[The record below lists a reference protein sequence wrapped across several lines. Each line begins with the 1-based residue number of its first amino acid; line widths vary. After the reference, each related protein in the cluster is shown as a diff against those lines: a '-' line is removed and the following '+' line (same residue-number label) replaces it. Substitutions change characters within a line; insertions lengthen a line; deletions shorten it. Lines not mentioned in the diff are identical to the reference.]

1 MKNITSV
8 FLISTLAITSAC
20 STMKTTDNDPTEIPA
35 PDASLSSNPFMTKSS
50 LQYQAPEFDKIRDEH
65 FKPAFEYGM
74 KVQLAEIE
82 NIANNS
88 AAPTFENTILA
99 LENSGE
105 VLRRAQIV
113 FYNLTGSNTNPALQT
128 LEEEYAPIFSGLTD
142 KIYLNEKL
150 FSRIKAINNEGLGD
164 EEKRVLELYTT
175 NFKIAGADLS
185 ADDKVKVKKIN
196 EELATLSTQFS
207 NKLLDARKNGALII
221 SDVKELDGL
230 SQDEIEAAAADAKTA
245 GQPGKYLLALQNT
258 TQQPLLQNLK
268 NRATREKLFKAS
280 WYRAEK
286 GNADDTRTI
295 LEREAKLRM
304 QKGQVL
310 GKKSFAEWKLQDQM
324 AKTPENAMNLL
335 AQLAKPAV
343 ETAKR
348 ESNEIQSLIDK
359 QKGGFTVEP
368 WDWNFY
374 AEQVRKEKFDLD
386 ENEIKPYF
394 EVTTVLEKGVFFA
407 AEKFYGITFKER
419 KDVPVYHPD
428 VVAYEVFDRDGKSL
442 AIYYLDFYTRD
453 NKNGGAWMS
462 NFVEQSHLLK
472 QKPVIVNVFNYQKPA
487 EGKPSLISY
496 DDVTTMFHEFGHTLH
511 GLFADQKYLSI
522 SGTNVPRDFVE
533 FPSQINEYFALEPAV
548 LKNYAIH
555 YQTKKPMP
563 QSLVDK
569 IKKAGTFNQ
578 GYSTTELVSAA
589 ILDMN
594 WHSVTDGSQF
604 RPALEFEKN
613 VLNKYGFTLN
623 AVPPRYHT
631 PYFAHI
637 WGGGYSAGYYAYM
650 WSDMLNS
657 NAWDWISKN
666 GGMTRANGDR
676 FRKYILSVGNSVD
689 LNKAFKE
696 FTGKEPDIKPLLKDK
711 GFITKVNAD
720 VDLKIAGNNIKVE
733 DLKKK

>member
-8 FLISTLAITSAC
+8 LLISSLALNTAC
-20 STMKTTDNDPTEIPA
+20 STMKTTDQTSSEIPA
-35 PDASLSSNPFMTKSS
+35 ADASLSSNPFMKKSS
-50 LQYQAPEFDKIRDEH
+50 LQYQAPEFDKIKDEH
-65 FKPAFEYGM
+65 FKPAFDYGI
-74 KVQLAEIE
+74 KVQLAEIDK
-82 NIANNS
+82 IANNS
-88 AAPTFENTILA
+88 AAPTFDNTILA
-99 LENSGE
+99 MENSGE
-105 VLRRAQIV
+105 VLKRAQIV
-113 FYNLTGSNTNPALQT
+113 FYNLTGSNTNPTLQK
-128 LEEEYAPIFSGLTD
+128 LEEEYAPIFSGISD

-150 FSRIKAINNEGLGD
+150 YARIKAIKSENLGS
-164 EEKRVLELYTT
+164 EEKRVLELAKI
-175 NFKIAGADLS
+175 NFEIAGANLS
-185 ADDKVKVKKIN
+185 EENKAKVKKVN

-207 NKLLDARKNGALII
+207 NKLLEARKNGALII
-221 SDVKELDGL
+221 DDVKELEGL
-230 SQDEIEAAAADAKTA
+230 SADEIAAASTDAKAA
-245 GQPGKYLLALQNT
+245 GKEGKYLLALQNT

-286 GNADDTRTI
+286 GNADDTRNI

-304 QKGQVL
+304 EKAHL
-310 GKKSFAEWKLQDQM
+310 MGKKSFAEWKLQDQM

-335 AQLAKPAV
+335 ARLAKPAV

-348 ESNEIQSLIDK
+348 ESDEIQKLIDA

-374 AEQVRKEKFDLD
+374 AEQVRKAKYDLD

-394 EVTTVLEKGVFFA
+394 EVRTVLEKGVFYA
-407 AEKFYGITFKER
+407 AEQFYGITFKER
-419 KDVPVYHPD
+419 NDLPVYHPD
-428 VVAYEVFDRDGKSL
+428 VKAYEVFDRDGKSL

-453 NKNGGAWMS
+453 NKSGGAWMN

-472 QKPVIVNVFNYQKPA
+472 QKPVIVNVFNFQKPA

-511 GLFADQKYLSI
+511 GLFADQKYTSI
-522 SGTNVPRDFVE
+522 SGTSVPRDFVE
-533 FPSQINEYFALEPAV
+533 FPSQINEFFALEPSV
-548 LKNYAIH
+548 LKNYALH

-563 QSLVDK
+563 QTLVDK
-569 IKKAGTFNQ
+569 IKKASSFNQ

-589 ILDMN
+589 TLDMN
-594 WHSVTDGSQF
+594 WHSVTDKSQF
-604 RPALEFEKN
+604 KPTLEFEKE
-613 VLNKYGFTLN
+613 VLAKYGFNLKE
-623 AVPPRYHT
+623 VPPRYHT

-657 NAWDWISKN
+657 DAWDWISTH
-666 GGMTRANGDR
+666 GGMTRENGDR

-689 LNKAFKE
+689 LNTAFKD
-696 FTGKEPDIKPLLKDK
+696 FTGRNPDLKPLLRDK
-711 GFITKVNAD
+711 GFIK
-720 VDLKIAGNNIKVE
+720 
-733 DLKKK
+733 

>member
-8 FLISTLAITSAC
+8 LLISSLAINTAC
-20 STMKTTDNDPTEIPA
+20 STMKTTDSTTTEIPA
-35 PDASLSSNPFMTKSS
+35 PDASLSSNPFMKKSA
-50 LQYQAPEFDKIRDEH
+50 LQYQAPEFDKIKDEH
-65 FKPAFEYGM
+65 FKPAFDYGM

-82 NIANNS
+82 NIANNPS
-88 AAPTFENTILA
+88 APTFANTIVA

-105 VLRRAQIV
+105 ILKRAQIV
-113 FYNLTGSNTNPALQT
+113 FYNLTGSNTNPALQK
-128 LEEEYAPIFSGLTD
+128 LEEEYAPVFSGLSD

-150 FSRIKAINNEGLGD
+150 YSRIKAITTESLGA
-164 EEKRVLELYTT
+164 EEKRVLELYRT
-175 NFKIAGADLS
+175 NFEIAGANLS
-185 ADDKVKVKKIN
+185 AENKEKVKKIN
-196 EELATLSTQFS
+196 EELATLSTQFTS
-207 NKLLDARKNGALII
+207 KLLDARKNGAVLI

-230 SQDEIEAAAADAKTA
+230 SADEIAAAAADAKAA
-245 GQPGKYLLALQNT
+245 GHEGKYLLTLLNT

-286 GNADDTRTI
+286 GNADDTRSI
-295 LEREAKLRM
+295 LERQAKLRM
-304 QKGQVL
+304 EKAHL
-310 GKKSFAEWKLQDQM
+310 SGKKSFAEWKLQDQM
-324 AKTPENAMNLL
+324 AKNPENAMNLL

-348 ESNEIQSLIDK
+348 ESNEIQALIDK

-374 AEQVRKEKFDLD
+374 SEQVRKAKYDLD
-386 ENEIKPYF
+386 ENAIKPYF
-394 EVTTVLEKGVFFA
+394 EVTTVLEKGVFYA

-419 KDVPVYHPD
+419 KDLPVYHPD
-428 VVAYEVFDRDGKSL
+428 VVAYEVFDNDGKSMAL
-442 AIYYLDFYTRD
+442 YYLDFYTRS

-462 NFVEQSHLLK
+462 NFVEQSHLLG

-496 DDVTTMFHEFGHTLH
+496 DDVSTMFHEFGHTLH
-511 GLFADQKYLSI
+511 GLFANQKYISV
-522 SGTNVPRDFVE
+522 SGTNTPRDFVE
-533 FPSQINEYFALEPAV
+533 FPSQINEFFALEPSV

-555 YQTKKPMP
+555 YQTKQPMP
-563 QSLVDK
+563 QTLVDK
-569 IKKAGTFNQ
+569 IKNAASFNQ

-589 ILDMN
+589 TLDMN
-594 WHSVTDGSQF
+594 WHSVTDESQF
-604 RPALEFEKN
+604 KPALEFEKE
-613 VLNKYGFTLN
+613 VLAKYGFNLKE
-623 AVPPRYHT
+623 VPPRYHT

-650 WSDMLNS
+650 WSDVLNAD
-657 NAWDWISKN
+657 AWDWITTN

-689 LNKAFKE
+689 LNKAYKD
-696 FTGKEPDIKPLLKDK
+696 FTGRTPDIKPLLKNK
-711 GFITKVNAD
+711 GFIK
-720 VDLKIAGNNIKVE
+720 
-733 DLKKK
+733 